1 MEKISILP
9 LFVTHIFRKIPVIF
23 RDSHKR
29 SLLWFVLLIA
39 IGVGNYKIT
48 NMSQKGSVYAKEWR
62 FRRLLSAGYWSLRV
76 ILVWLVDEIV
86 KDLPIPDDATV
97 YLIGDGSKKDKR
109 SKKNP
114 FMQKGKIRQG
124 AA

>member
-9 LFVTHIFRKIPVIF
+9 IFVTQIFKKIPVIF
-23 RDSHKR
+23 RGSHKR

-48 NMSQKGSVYAKEWR
+48 NMSKKGSVYAKEWR
-62 FRRLLSAGYWSLRV
+62 FRRLLSAGYWGLRI

-97 YLIGDGSKKDKR
+97 YLIGDGSKKDKKDIYPCR
-109 SKKNP
+109 
-114 FMQKGKIRQG
+114 
-124 AA
+124 